1 MMKLL
6 AVLLLL
12 SAMIAPVL
20 ADEADDLGFDDFK
33 PDNPVDTLKEIGIWD
48 IIALV
53 IAVIFG
59 LVIVA
64 VIIGLVWSVGRIAL
78 SALRHDA
85 IERKDAINAMVG
97 IIGGVVLFFCMIT
110 AFFFVWAML

>member
-6 AVLLLL
+6 VVLLLL

-20 ADEADDLGFDDFK
+20 ADDLGFDDFK

-64 VIIGLVWSVGRIAL
+64 VILGLVWSVGRIAL

-85 IERKDAINAMVG
+85 MERKDAINAMVG

-110 AFFFVWAML
+110 VFFFVWAML